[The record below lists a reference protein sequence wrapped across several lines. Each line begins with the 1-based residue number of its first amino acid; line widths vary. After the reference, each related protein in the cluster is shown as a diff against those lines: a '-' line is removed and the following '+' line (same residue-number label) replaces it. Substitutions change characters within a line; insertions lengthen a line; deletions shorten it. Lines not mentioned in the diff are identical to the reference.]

1 MKRLLSFFLAMIMA
15 VTVFMVPMSSSYA
28 EEQSEG
34 QSAEQTKE
42 EKTLSYEM
50 VNVLADN
57 CTYTGDAVEPNVHVT
72 DGDNILRE
80 NIDYTIE
87 YINNIDAGDAQVVVT
102 GTGEYT
108 GTVTKTFAIMTA
120 DISSADI
127 KLSLTDYYYNK
138 NYRKPAVTVM
148 LGSKA
153 VDSSNYSVKYRDNK
167 YPGTATVTITGKN
180 NFSQTSIEKKFYI
193 SRITEYT
200 VKQKNRTSI
209 KLSWSREK
217 NVDGYVLYQKKSG
230 KWRTIKTIKGADN
243 NTYTIKELTPGTSYN
258 FKVRA
263 YKKTSSK
270 TYYGTYKSTLW
281 TNTKPSQVVLS
292 SVKSSPDLSVIVS
305 WKKRNCSGYQVAI
318 SRYSD
323 FKNKKTYNVE
333 SAKTSYKKIK
343 GLTDGKKY
351 YVKVRAYKSV
361 DGKTTYGSWSKSK
374 KVTASDNGWL
384 TKNGH
389 KYYYVEG
396 KYLTGYQKINGK
408 QYYFSSKGVWQGLS
422 YKMWTKVKDKS
433 SDTKWLI
440 AVSRDSKRVVVYTGS
455 KNNWNPKYYWK
466 CTVGAKSTPTPTGS
480 FKVPSKK
487 TYQYAFG
494 RQQGYMAWY
503 STKIHGPYLFHSVLY
518 QPGSKTELYDG
529 RLGYAAS
536 HGCIRLSLENA
547 KWIQDNIKPGTRV
560 VIY

>member
-1 MKRLLSFFLAMIMA
+1 M
-15 VTVFMVPMSSSYA
+15 
-28 EEQSEG
+28 
-34 QSAEQTKE
+34 
-42 EKTLSYEM
+42 
-50 VNVLADN
+50 
-57 CTYTGDAVEPNVHVT
+57 T

-80 NIDYTIE
+80 DIDYTVD
-87 YINNIDAGDAQVVVT
+87 YINNIDAGNAQVVVT
-102 GTGEYT
+102 GIGEYT
-108 GTVTKTFAIMTA
+108 GTVTKAFAIMTA

-148 LGSKA
+148 LGDKA

-292 SVKSSPDLSVIVS
+292 SVKSSPDLSVTVS

-333 SAKTSYKKIK
+333 SSKTSYKKIK

-351 YVKVRAYKSV
+351 YVKVRAYKIV
-361 DGKTTYGSWSKSK
+361 EGKTTYGLWSKSK

-408 QYYFSSKGVWQGLS
+408 QYYFSSKGVWRGLS

-455 KNNWNPKYYWK
+455 KNNWDPKYYWK
-466 CTVGAKSTPTPTGS
+466 CTVGAKSTPTPAGS

-503 STKIHGPYLFHSVLY
+503 STKIYGPYLFHSVLY